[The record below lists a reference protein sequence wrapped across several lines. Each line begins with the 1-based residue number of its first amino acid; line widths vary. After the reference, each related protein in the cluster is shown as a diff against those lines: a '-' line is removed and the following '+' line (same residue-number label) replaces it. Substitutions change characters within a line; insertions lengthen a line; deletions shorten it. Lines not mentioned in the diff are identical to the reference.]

1 MHSPFF
7 IIGTQRS
14 GTTLLTRMLSAHPE
28 LFIQNEMGDWGV
40 FNKPYSP
47 EQLHE
52 RIVDKLGSHG
62 VNVKELQV
70 KRMLWGWKDPM
81 LTPHIFELAAS
92 YPDAKFIVLVRDPR
106 AVVASYIDNA
116 WGLGTNAYTGA
127 LRWKNEVAHQLT
139 LLNIFPNRC
148 LLLKY
153 EALINNTAEW
163 LESIVHF
170 IGVEYSDSMLSYH
183 EKPLE
188 FSQNASNVNTRKP
201 VNQDS
206 IDKWKR
212 TLSQRQIGTINS
224 VCKGLMQRLN
234 FSHEIEVTHQP
245 KQFEKYGYLIHQ
257 AIVGEYQLQIQLRK
271 ARRARQ
277 KK

>member
-81 LTPHIFELAAS
+81 LTPHIFELLHNNQPPHRHCLQS
-92 YPDAKFIVLVRDPR
+92 QEYVL
-106 AVVASYIDNA
+106 
-116 WGLGTNAYTGA
+116 
-127 LRWKNEVAHQLT
+127 
-139 LLNIFPNRC
+139 
-148 LLLKY
+148 
-153 EALINNTAEW
+153 
-163 LESIVHF
+163 
-170 IGVEYSDSMLSYH
+170 
-183 EKPLE
+183 
-188 FSQNASNVNTRKP
+188 
-201 VNQDS
+201 
-206 IDKWKR
+206 
-212 TLSQRQIGTINS
+212 
-224 VCKGLMQRLN
+224 
-234 FSHEIEVTHQP
+234 
-245 KQFEKYGYLIHQ
+245 
-257 AIVGEYQLQIQLRK
+257 
-271 ARRARQ
+271 
-277 KK
+277 